1 MQEQQSPVEAA
12 LAELNANLAVART
25 QSEDHVVLPK
35 QTAVWVRDLLE
46 DMAEG
51 RLVRPPEPDEE
62 MTTQQVANLLG
73 VSRPFVVKLIDEG
86 RLPGHKVGTH
96 RRVYTRDAHAYK
108 QRMGSVSYT
117 HLTLP
122 TKRIV

>member
-1 MQEQQSPVEAA
+1 MRWFRMWFMVRCMPKQLSPVEAA
-12 LAELNANLAVART
+12 LAELNGNLAVARA
-25 QSEDHVVLPK
+25 QSEDHVSLPK

-46 DMAEG
+46 DYAEG
-51 RLVRPPEPDEE
+51 RLVHPPEPDDE

-86 RLPGHKVGTH
+86 KLEGHKVGTH

-108 QRMGSVSYT
+108 QKMG
-117 HLTLP
+117 
-122 TKRIV
+122 

>member
-12 LAELNANLAVART
+12 LAELNANPAVART

-108 QRMGSVSYT
+108 QRMG
-117 HLTLP
+117 
-122 TKRIV
+122 

>member
-12 LAELNANLAVART
+12 LAELNTNLAVART
-25 QSEDHVVLPK
+25 QSDDHVVLPK

-62 MTTQQVANLLG
+62 MTTQQVADLLG

-108 QRMGSVSYT
+108 QRMG
-117 HLTLP
+117 
-122 TKRIV
+122 

>member
-73 VSRPFVVKLIDEG
+73 ASRPFVVKLIDEG

-108 QRMGSVSYT
+108 QRMG
-117 HLTLP
+117 
-122 TKRIV
+122 

>member
-62 MTTQQVANLLG
+62 MTTQQVADLLG

-108 QRMGSVSYT
+108 QRMG
-117 HLTLP
+117 
-122 TKRIV
+122 

>member
-1 MQEQQSPVEAA
+1 MREQQSPVEDA
-12 LAELNANLAVART
+12 LAELNNNLAVART
-25 QSEDHVVLPK
+25 RAEDHVTLPK

-46 DMAEG
+46 DLAEG

-73 VSRPFVVKLIDEG
+73 VSRPFVVKLIDDG
-86 RLPGHKVGTH
+86 KLPGHKVGTH

-108 QRMGSVSYT
+108 QRMG
-117 HLTLP
+117 
-122 TKRIV
+122 

>member
-25 QSEDHVVLPK
+25 QSDDHVVLPK

-46 DMAEG
+46 DMAVG

-108 QRMGSVSYT
+108 QRMG
-117 HLTLP
+117 
-122 TKRIV
+122 

>member
-1 MQEQQSPVEAA
+1 MREQHSPVEDA
-12 LAELNANLAVART
+12 LAELNNNLAVART
-25 QSEDHVVLPK
+25 RAEDHVTLPK

-46 DMAEG
+46 DLAEG

-86 RLPGHKVGTH
+86 KLPGHKVGTH
-96 RRVYTRDAHAYK
+96 RRVYTRDALAFK
-108 QRMGSVSYT
+108 E
-117 HLTLP
+117 
-122 TKRIV
+122 KRG

>member
-1 MQEQQSPVEAA
+1 MREQQSPVEDA
-12 LAELNANLAVART
+12 LAELNNNLSVART
-25 QSEDHVVLPK
+25 RAEDHVTLPK

-46 DMAEG
+46 DLAEG

-86 RLPGHKVGTH
+86 KLPGHKVGTH
-96 RRVYTRDAHAYK
+96 RRVYTRDAHAFK
-108 QRMGSVSYT
+108 E
-117 HLTLP
+117 
-122 TKRIV
+122 KRG

>member
-12 LAELNANLAVART
+12 LAELNTNLAVART
-25 QSEDHVVLPK
+25 QSDDHVVLPK

-108 QRMGSVSYT
+108 QRMG
-117 HLTLP
+117 
-122 TKRIV
+122 

>member
-1 MQEQQSPVEAA
+1 MADKLSPVESA
-12 LAELNANLAVART
+12 LAELNGNLAVARAE
-25 QSEDHVVLPK
+25 SKDEVVLPK

-51 RLVRPPEPDEE
+51 RLMRAPEPEEE

-96 RRVYTRDAHAYK
+96 RRVYTRDAHAFK
-108 QRMGSVSYT
+108 E
-117 HLTLP
+117 
-122 TKRIV
+122 KRG

>member
-73 VSRPFVVKLIDEG
+73 VSRPLVVKLIDEG

-108 QRMGSVSYT
+108 QRMG
-117 HLTLP
+117 
-122 TKRIV
+122 

>member
-96 RRVYTRDAHAYK
+96 RRVYTRDTHAYK
-108 QRMGSVSYT
+108 QRMG
-117 HLTLP
+117 
-122 TKRIV
+122 

>member
-25 QSEDHVVLPK
+25 QSDDHVVLPK

-108 QRMGSVSYT
+108 QRMG
-117 HLTLP
+117 
-122 TKRIV
+122 

>member
-96 RRVYTRDAHAYK
+96 RRVYTRDDHAYK
-108 QRMGSVSYT
+108 QRMG
-117 HLTLP
+117 
-122 TKRIV
+122 

>member
-1 MQEQQSPVEAA
+1 MPEQQSPVEAA
-12 LAELNANLAVART
+12 LAELNGNLAAARA
-25 QSEDHVVLPK
+25 QSSDEVVLPK

-73 VSRPFVVKLIDEG
+73 VSRPFVVKLIDDG
-86 RLPGHKVGTH
+86 KLPGHKVGTH
-96 RRVYTRDAHAYK
+96 RRVYTRDAHAFK
-108 QRMGSVSYT
+108 E
-117 HLTLP
+117 
-122 TKRIV
+122 KRG

>member
-25 QSEDHVVLPK
+25 QSDDHVVLPK

-46 DMAEG
+46 EMAEG

-108 QRMGSVSYT
+108 QRMG
-117 HLTLP
+117 
-122 TKRIV
+122 

>member
-1 MQEQQSPVEAA
+1 MADKLSPVESA
-12 LAELNANLAVART
+12 LAELNGNLAVARAE
-25 QSEDHVVLPK
+25 SKDEVVLPK

-51 RLVRPPEPDEE
+51 RLMRAPEPEEE

-96 RRVYTRDAHAYK
+96 RRVYTRDAYAFK
-108 QRMGSVSYT
+108 Q
-117 HLTLP
+117 
-122 TKRIV
+122 KRG

>member
-12 LAELNANLAVART
+12 LAELNNNLAVART
-25 QSEDHVVLPK
+25 QAEDHVVLPK

-46 DMAEG
+46 DLAEG

-62 MTTQQVANLLG
+62 MTTQQVADLFG

-86 RLPGHKVGTH
+86 KLPGHKVGTH

-108 QRMGSVSYT
+108 QKMG
-117 HLTLP
+117 
-122 TKRIV
+122 